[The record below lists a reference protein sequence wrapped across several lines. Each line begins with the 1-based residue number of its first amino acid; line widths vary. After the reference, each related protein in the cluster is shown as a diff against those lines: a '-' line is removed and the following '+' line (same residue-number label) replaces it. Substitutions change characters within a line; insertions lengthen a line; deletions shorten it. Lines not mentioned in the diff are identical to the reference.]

1 MTVESSSQNKIYT
14 STFSCDKNILKRK
27 SAYMTIGTTILK
39 HRKMENLTQ
48 VELAQKIGV
57 SMQAISKWETDVGL
71 PDILQIIPLC
81 IALDISTDEL
91 LNYKSKK
98 QHTRI
103 PVLRYDMQRYS
114 CYCIIKPRE

>member
-98 QHTRI
+98 QHATPSIVR
-103 PVLRYDMQRYS
+103 S
-114 CYCIIKPRE
+114 